1 MPSKCSTDKISTEP
15 ESSPAKSLLLTKN
28 NPSHR
33 NWLSNILA
41 VAVTVVVAEEAVLVT
56 EVVVAAVDLVVAV
69 AAEADLATEVVVAD
83 SEVAEE
89 ALEIEAEVVAVEDL
103 ATEVVAADSAVL
115 EEVSAAVTVE
125 VVDSADEDV
134 EPADQ
139 WAEEVVEDQ
148 PLIRSKFLFV
158 FRILYSILF
167 ITDLLLCYQF
177 DPFFKGVTPDPTVLF
192 LLVSHP

>member
-1 MPSKCSTDKISTEP
+1 
-15 ESSPAKSLLLTKN
+15 
-28 NPSHR
+28 
-33 NWLSNILA
+33 
-41 VAVTVVVAEEAVLVT
+41 VVAEEAALVT

-83 SEVAEE
+83 SEEAEE

-125 VVDSADEDV
+125 VVDSADEDE

-139 WAEEVVEDQ
+139 WAEEVVEDP

-177 DPFFKGVTPDPTVLF
+177 EPFFKGVTPDPTVLF

>member
-41 VAVTVVVAEEAVLVT
+41 VVVTVVVAEEAALVT

-69 AAEADLATEVVVAD
+69 VAEADLATEVVVAD